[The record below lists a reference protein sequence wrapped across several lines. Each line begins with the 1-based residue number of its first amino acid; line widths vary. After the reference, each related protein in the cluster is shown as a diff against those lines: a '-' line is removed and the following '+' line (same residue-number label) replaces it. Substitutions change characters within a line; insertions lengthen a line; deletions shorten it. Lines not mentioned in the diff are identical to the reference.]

1 MKIGVILAGMI
12 MIGQNSVL
20 AQTAFKP
27 GEIWQ
32 DNNGVHINAHGGGV
46 LLHEETYYWFGEH
59 KSLPVYLFGQHAVDI
74 RH

>member
-46 LLHEETYYWFGEH
+46 LFHEGTYYWF
-59 KSLPVYLFGQHAVDI
+59 A
-74 RH
+74 